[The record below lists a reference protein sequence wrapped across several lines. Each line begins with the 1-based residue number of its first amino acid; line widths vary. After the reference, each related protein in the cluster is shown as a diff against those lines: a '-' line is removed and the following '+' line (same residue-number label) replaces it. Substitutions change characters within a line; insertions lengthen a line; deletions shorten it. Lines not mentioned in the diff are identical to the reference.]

1 MSWAGLPSRA
11 LGDYDPGSRMREG
24 ARVTTLLRA
33 LALFALGAILATAV
47 GAIAKKKPPQPAK
60 PQPSPPVSI
69 RPTGVGVPE
78 IGEQGTIAISD
89 LASSLRTYHDSGA
102 YQSDLGSVDSQAQSF
117 MLRQA
122 KALRQ
127 KRKSLCSGKKK
138 KKNRVAGKCAPLNLA
153 ITLDID
159 ETSISNYM
167 QLEANNFS
175 NALGALIVAAT
186 STSQPAIGPT
196 LDLYRQAR
204 AAGISVFAI
213 TGRPPLVEPLTRQN
227 LSNAGYTDLGG
238 VFFKPSGDAVIP
250 FKSGERAALEQQ
262 GYRIIANV
270 GDQESDLAGGHA
282 DRSFKLPNP
291 FYFIS

>member
-1 MSWAGLPSRA
+1 MPKGRRA
-11 LGDYDPGSRMREG
+11 R
-24 ARVTTLLRA
+24 TLLRA
-33 LALFALGAILATAV
+33 LALVALGAILATAV
-47 GAIAKKKPPQPAK
+47 GAIAKKKPLEPAK

-69 RPTGVGVPE
+69 RATGVGVPQ
-78 IGEQGTIAISD
+78 IGEQGTLAISD
-89 LASSLRTYHDSGA
+89 LASALRTYHDSGS
-102 YQSDLGSVDSQAQSF
+102 YESDLQSVDSQASLF
-117 MLRQA
+117 MLSQA

-127 KRKSLCSGKKK
+127 ERKRKCSGKKK
-138 KKNRVAGKCAPLNLA
+138 KKAKKKSAAAAGCAPLNLA
-153 ITLDID
+153 IVLDID
-159 ETSISNYM
+159 ETSLSNYT

-175 NALGALIVAAT
+175 NAAGALIVAAT
-186 STSQPAIGPT
+186 QSNQPVIAPT

-213 TGRPPLVEPLTRQN
+213 TGRPTLVQSFTTQN
-227 LSNAGYTDLGG
+227 LANAGYTDLQG

-250 FKSGERAALEQQ
+250 FKSGQRAAIEQA
-262 GYRIIANV
+262 GYRIVANV

>member
-1 MSWAGLPSRA
+1 MPGRA
-11 LGDYDPGSRMREG
+11 LGDYDRGSRVREG
-24 ARVTTLLRA
+24 ANLKMLLRA
-33 LALFALGAILATAV
+33 LALVALGAILATAV
-47 GAIAKKKPPQPAK
+47 GAIAKKQPQPAK

-69 RPTGVGVPE
+69 RATGVGVPE

-89 LASSLRTYHDSGA
+89 LAPALRTYHDGGA
-102 YQSDLGSVDSQAQSF
+102 YQSDLSSVDSQAQSF

-127 KRKSLCSGKKK
+127 QRKSRCSGKRKK
-138 KKNRVAGKCAPLNLA
+138 TRAAAKCAPLKLA

-159 ETSISNYM
+159 DTSLSNYM

-186 STSQPAIGPT
+186 STTQPAIAPT

-213 TGRPPLVEPLTRQN
+213 TGRPPLVESLTRQN
-227 LSNAGYTDLGG
+227 LSNAGYADLQG
-238 VFFKPSGDAVIP
+238 VFFKPSEDAVIP
-250 FKSGERAALEQQ
+250 FKSGERAAIEQQ

>member
-1 MSWAGLPSRA
+1 
-11 LGDYDPGSRMREG
+11 MREG
-24 ARVTTLLRA
+24 ARVKTLLRA
-33 LALFALGAILATAV
+33 LALVALGAILATTV

-60 PQPSPPVSI
+60 PQPSPPISI

-89 LASSLRTYHDSGA
+89 LASSLRTYHDSGD
-102 YQSDLGSVDSQAQSF
+102 YQSDLSSVDSQAQSF

-127 KRKSLCSGKKK
+127 QRKARCSGKGRKK
-138 KKNRVAGKCAPLNLA
+138 RKKTRVAAKCAPLNLA

-159 ETSISNYM
+159 DTSLSNYA
-167 QLEANNFS
+167 QLETHNFS
-175 NALGALIVAAT
+175 NAPAALAIAAVAGA
-186 STSQPAIGPT
+186 SPAIGPT
-196 LDLYRQAR
+196 LALYQRAR

-213 TGRPPLVEPLTRQN
+213 TGRPAGIETQTRQN
-227 LSNAGYTDLGG
+227 LSNVGYTDLQG
-238 VFFKPSGDAVIP
+238 VFFKPSSEAVIP
-250 FKSGERAALEQQ
+250 FKSGERAAIEQQ